1 VSGDKTVFADP
12 ELVEL
17 LGDKSDL
24 LAIADAI
31 AAVGVGPGVEASE
44 RPPAG
49 GVRSRWILRRP
60 ILALVAAAFAVVALA
75 GPALAVSP
83 QLREL
88 VGLDRAPHAS
98 PLIVARITDVTIHY
112 PAPKF
117 APPLAT
123 VTFTVGEDGKPP
135 GTGIPDGSVIDV
147 SFVGRYNDGPLIK
160 AYGKHGHYRVTLRT
174 PEGGITDILVGGF
187 LNTTKGTPAANGT
200 FWIPVINA
208 YLSE

>member
-1 VSGDKTVFADP
+1 MSGKETVFGDH

-31 AAVGVGPGVEASE
+31 AAVGVRVDALE

-60 ILALVAAAFAVVALA
+60 VLALVAAIFAVVVLA
-75 GPALAVSP
+75 APALAVSP
-83 QLREL
+83 RLREL
-88 VGLDRAPHAS
+88 VGLSNAPATPH
-98 PLIVARITDVTIHY
+98 LLVARITKLTIHY
-112 PAPKF
+112 PPPKF

-123 VTFTVGEDGKPP
+123 VRFTVGEDGKPP
-135 GTGIPDGSVIDV
+135 GAGVPDGSVIDV
-147 SFVGRYNDGPLIK
+147 SFVGKYDDGPLIK
-160 AYGKHGHYRVTLRT
+160 AYGRRGHYRVTLRT

-208 YLSE
+208 YLPE